1 MKQQSTKIRNNTEP
15 IDVYQLPRRVLKEDQ
30 THRISI
36 VEVGRSDGSTIN
48 ASGDKERVLMVV
60 GATGAGKTTLING
73 MANYIYGVRWESDFR
88 FRLVQAKSQ
97 TTWITA
103 YKFHREPQSPL
114 AYDLMIIDTPGFGD
128 TQGIERDKQITAQI
142 KELFSCQ
149 GENGIDHINGIG
161 FVAQASLAQL
171 TCSQKYTFD
180 AILSV
185 FGRDISENVFAMC
198 TFADGRWPPVLAA
211 MEEAKL
217 PTFDKLDKSFFRF
230 NNSALFALN
239 YAKEEIEENLV
250 VFDKLFW
257 KIGMQSLDVFFKTLN
272 QMNCRSLTLTKQVLD
287 ERERLEA
294 LIQGLQLK
302 IRAGVSKMDEL
313 RQEER
318 VLKQHETEIKANKD
332 FVYEVVLD
340 KQRKVDLKPGEYV
353 MNCVTCNF
361 TCHYPCT
368 LCNGPNKKN
377 CVAMDSSTEC
387 CTVCPGQCYWENHV
401 SVNFRFELYQ
411 EKETRISDDM
421 KAKYDDAKTGMFD
434 SCTLIDKL
442 KSDLANIQIQVE
454 DIFKQARAILK
465 RLNEIAL
472 KPGPLNEVNYI
483 DLLIQSE
490 KREAK
495 PGFNRRMQSLE
506 KIRKNAQ
513 FMKDIQDPNFKGL
526 DCSPTAATN
535 QPPLAPGKKIWT
547 TAVGWFK

>member
-30 THRISI
+30 AHRISI
-36 VEVGRSDGSTIN
+36 VEVGRTDGSTIN

-142 KELFSCQ
+142 KELFSRQ
-149 GENGIDHINGIG
+149 GENGIDHIDGIG
-161 FVAQASLAQL
+161 FVAQASLARL
-171 TCSQKYTFD
+171 THSQKYIFD
-180 AILSV
+180 AILSI
-185 FGRDISENVFAMC
+185 FGRDIGENFFVMC
-198 TFADGRWPPVLAA
+198 TFVDRHKPPILAA

-217 PTFDKLDKSFFRF
+217 PTFDKLDKSFFCF

-239 YAKEEIEENLV
+239 HSKEEIDKVSLE
-250 VFDKLFW
+250 FDNFFW
-257 KIGMQSLDVFFKTLN
+257 KMGMQSLDVFFKRLN
-272 QMNCRSLTLTKQVLD
+272 QMNCRSLKLTKQVLD

-294 LIQGLQLK
+294 LIQGLQPK
-302 IRAGVSKMDEL
+302 IRVGLSKMDEL

-318 VLKQHETEIKANKD
+318 VLKQHETDIKANKD
-332 FVYEVVLD
+332 YAYEVVLD
-340 KQRKVDLKPGEYV
+340 KQRKVDLTGEYV
-353 MNCVTCNF
+353 TNCITCNY
-361 TCHYPCT
+361 TCHYPCYDPDT
-368 LCNGPNKKN
+368 KN
-377 CVAMDSSTEC
+377 CPAMDRSTKN
-387 CTVCPGQCYWENHV
+387 CTVCPGQCYWDHHFN
-401 SVNFRFELYQ
+401 NPYRFELYQ
-411 EKETRISDDM
+411 EKETRTSHDL
-421 KAKYDDAKTGMFD
+421 KAKYDDAKTGMLD
-434 SCTLIDKL
+434 SNTLIDQL
-442 KSDLANIQIQVE
+442 KSDLAKIQTRVE
-454 DIFKQARAILK
+454 NMIKQARTILK

-472 KPGPLNEVNYI
+472 KPDPLNEVNYI

-495 PGFNRRMQSLE
+495 PGFKSRIQSLE

-513 FMKDIQDPNFKGL
+513 FMKDIQDPNYKM
-526 DCSPTAATN
+526 DYSPIAATR
-535 QPPLAPGKKIWT
+535 QPPVAPGKKSWNPM
-547 TAVGWFK
+547 GWFK